1 MAEIIPEIVQV
12 PIAGTDNFS
21 YLVIC
26 PQTGK
31 ALGVDPGM
39 SPESL
44 LDVVRSRGLT
54 LEILANTPCPRAHIP
69 GNGQIL
75 NGDGA

>member
-1 MAEIIPEIVQV
+1 MIAEIVQV

-31 ALGVDPGM
+31 ALGVDPGV
-39 SPESL
+39 SPKSL
-44 LDVVRSRGLT
+44 LDVIHSRDLT
-54 LEILANTPCPRAHIP
+54 LEILANTHGHPDHIAGNAEEIGRAHV
-69 GNGQIL
+69 
-75 NGDGA
+75 